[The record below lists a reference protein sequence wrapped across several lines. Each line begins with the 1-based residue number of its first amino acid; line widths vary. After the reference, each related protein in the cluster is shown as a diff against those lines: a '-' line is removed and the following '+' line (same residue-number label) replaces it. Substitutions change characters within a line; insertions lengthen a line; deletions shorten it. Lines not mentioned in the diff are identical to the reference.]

1 MKNIF
6 TITFYIVTLLFT
18 GNVTAGGGVNSTK
31 ISHVAFQSN
40 HFFIYS
46 SGWNNANDCQET
58 TAVVLQSSNSN
69 FDKAYTLLLAAFMSG
84 KNVSGYSD
92 GCIEWDGRTYN
103 TIRGHKYLTVWD

>member
-1 MKNIF
+1 MRNIF
-6 TITFYIVTLLFT
+6 TITFFIVSLLLA
-18 GNVTAGGGVNSTK
+18 GSAIAGGGVNSNK

-40 HFFIYS
+40 HLFIYS
-46 SGWNNANDCQET
+46 SGWGNPNGCQET
-58 TAVVLQSSNSN
+58 SAVVLQSSNSN

-103 TIRGHKYLTVWD
+103 TIRGHKYLTVWN